1 MLTLYMHPLA
11 SYCWKVL
18 IGLYETE
25 LAFVAKAVDL
35 ADPQERAAF
44 HALWP
49 IGKFPVL
56 VDGARCIPES
66 TTILEHLARLSGTLI
81 SDDPDVAAETRAQDR
96 FFDLY
101 VHEPMQKVVDDRLRP
116 VEAKDSLGV
125 SRARGTLA
133 IAYGLIEGVMSRR
146 TWAAGETFSLADCAA
161 FPALYYANEVAP
173 LGPQHAA
180 TASYLARLHERPSV
194 ARVLREAAPFLHLFP
209 RG

>member
-18 IGLYETE
+18 VGLYETE
-25 LAFVAKAVDL
+25 LPFVAKGVDL
-35 ADPQERAAF
+35 SDSRERAAF
-44 HALWP
+44 CALWP
-49 IGKFPVL
+49 LGKFPVL
-56 VDGARCIPES
+56 VDGDRVIPES
-66 TTILEHLARLSGTLI
+66 TTILEHLARLSGTLL
-81 SDDPDVAAETRAQDR
+81 SRDLDVAAETRARDR

-116 VEAKDSLGV
+116 VEARDPLGV

-133 IAYGLIEGVMSRR
+133 TAYGIVEDVMSRR

-173 LGPQHAA
+173 LAPQHPA
-180 TASYLARLHERPSV
+180 TIAYLARLQARPSV